1 MLPPYAPLHNTSAV
15 SKPRGVDP
23 QLKSKSQCILQEE
36 ATDETSSLRLVGM
49 QYRHRMKQV

>member
-23 QLKSKSQCILQEE
+23 QLKSKSQYILQEE

-49 QYRHRMKQV
+49 QYRYRMKQV